1 MSTSTSPRS
10 ATSAPPAAKNKGK
23 GAGKGKKSK
32 KAKKAEKAELKALAK
47 KAKKAA
53 KKSAKASKSSKASTS
68 SKASKASVKTAQH
81 PVGWIE
87 PAADALRPGD
97 LDALDC
103 SSTPGWAG
111 DRTAAEAQ
119 LAANGERLSELQEKL
134 FADGRSGGT
143 RSVLLILQ
151 GMDTSGKGGI
161 VRHVIGQVDPQ
172 GVMHRSFGVPSVIE
186 RRHHYLWRVRNAL
199 PRPGYLGVFDR
210 SHYEDV
216 LIVRVH
222 KLVPADVWGK
232 RYDEINA
239 FEAKTAAA
247 GTRIIKVMLAIS
259 PEEQKARLLDRLDRP
274 DKYWKFHPSDIDERR
289 RWSDY
294 REAYQAVLDRTSTD
308 VAPWHVVPADRKWYA
323 RLAVSELLLDA
334 LTDLDLTWPPP
345 AFDVDAERARLEQA

>member
-23 GAGKGKKSK
+23 GAGKSKKAK

-151 GMDTSGKGGI
+151 GMDTSGKGGV
-161 VRHVIGQVDPQ
+161 VRHVVGQVDPQ
-172 GVMHRSFGVPSVIE
+172 GVMHTSFGVPTAAE
-186 RRHHYLWRVRNAL
+186 LKHHFLWRVRNAL
-199 PRPGYLGVFDR
+199 PQPGYLGVFDR

-216 LIVRVH
+216 LIARVH
-222 KLVPADVWGK
+222 GLVTPEVWGK

-239 FEAKTAAA
+239 FEAKVAAA
-247 GTRIIKVMLAIS
+247 GTQIIKVVLVIS
-259 PEEQKARLLDRLDRP
+259 PEEQKKRLLTRLERE
-274 DKYWKFHPSDIDERR
+274 DKLWKYHPSDVDDRR
-289 RWSDY
+289 RWADF
-294 REAYQAVLDRTSTD
+294 RQAYQAVLDRTSTD
-308 VAPWHVVPADRKWYA
+308 VAPWHVIPADRKWYA
-323 RLAVSELLLDA
+323 RLAVSQLLLDA
-334 LTDLDLTWPPP
+334 LTGLDLTWPLPT
-345 AFDVDAERARLEQA
+345 FDVAAERARLEQS